1 LFQYEENEM
10 IKLVLA
16 IALPLFTLGGATAYA
31 ADDIAKVKAV
41 YFYASW
47 CSNCK
52 IVDPILEKARKQTKN
67 LPVQHL
73 TLDFSN
79 PQTWDKAMEVAFDND
94 VVSAYN
100 AYAGTTGMVVLLAA
114 DTGEQIDCV
123 NRLFTV
129 DTMALAFERAVE
141 RVETMATGSRD
152 TGSMVCPVGRPAP

>member
-1 LFQYEENEM
+1 M
-10 IKLVLA
+10 IKLVL
-16 IALPLFTLGGATAYA
+16 ITALVFSSFGGLTAYA
-31 ADDIAKVKAV
+31 GDEQPKVRAV

-47 CSNCK
+47 CSNCRV
-52 IVDPILEKARKQTKN
+52 VDPILEKARKQTQG
-67 LPVQHL
+67 LAVQHL

-94 VVSAYN
+94 VVATYN

-129 DTMALAFERAVE
+129 DTMALSFERAVE
-141 RVETMATGSRD
+141 RVETMAAGSRD

>member
-1 LFQYEENEM
+1 MTRLLL
-10 IKLVLA
+10 IAALVFSSFGSVA
-16 IALPLFTLGGATAYA
+16 AYA
-31 ADDIAKVKAV
+31 ADQTSKVRAV

-47 CSNCK
+47 CSNCR

-79 PQTWDKAMEVAFDND
+79 PQTWDKAIETAFDND
-94 VVSAYN
+94 VVATYN

-123 NRLFTV
+123 NRTFTA

-141 RVETMATGSRD
+141 RVETMAVGSRD
-152 TGSMVCPVGRPAP
+152 TGSMVCPTGRPAP

>member
-1 LFQYEENEM
+1 M

-16 IALPLFTLGGATAYA
+16 AALALFILGDATAYA
-31 ADDIAKVKAV
+31 TDEQPKVKAV

-52 IVDPILEKARKQTKN
+52 IVDPILDKARMQTQN

-79 PQTWDKAMEVAFDND
+79 AQTWDKAMEIALDND
-94 VVSAYN
+94 VVATYN

-129 DTMALAFERAVE
+129 GTMSLAFERAVE
-141 RVETMATGSRD
+141 RVETLAVGLRD
-152 TGSMVCPVGRPAP
+152 TGSMVCPTGRPAP

>member
-1 LFQYEENEM
+1 M

-16 IALPLFTLGGATAYA
+16 VALVVFTLASATAYA
-31 ADDIAKVKAV
+31 ADDAPKVRAV

-52 IVDPILEKARKQTKN
+52 IIDPILEKARQQTQD
-67 LPVQHL
+67 LAVQHL

-79 PQTWDKAMEVAFDND
+79 AQTWDKAMEIAFDND
-94 VVSAYN
+94 VVATYN
-100 AYAGTTGMVVLLAA
+100 AYAGTAGMVVLLAA

-141 RVETMATGSRD
+141 RVETLAVGLRD
-152 TGSMVCPVGRPAP
+152 TGSMVCPTGRAAP